1 MVVYMIF
8 KNKQKPLCAMCEF
21 SKSDEDKLYCTVK
34 DREVSEDDSCR
45 KYKYDIFKK
54 KVIPKK
60 KIDFDKYSQE
70 DFRL

>member
-1 MVVYMIF
+1 MIF
-8 KNKQKPLCAMCEF
+8 KNKQKPMCSLCEF
-21 SKSDEDKLYCTVK
+21 AKFNDDEIFCTIKEKV
-34 DREVSEDDSCR
+34 VSEDDSCR

-60 KIDFDKYSQE
+60 KIDFNKYSQE